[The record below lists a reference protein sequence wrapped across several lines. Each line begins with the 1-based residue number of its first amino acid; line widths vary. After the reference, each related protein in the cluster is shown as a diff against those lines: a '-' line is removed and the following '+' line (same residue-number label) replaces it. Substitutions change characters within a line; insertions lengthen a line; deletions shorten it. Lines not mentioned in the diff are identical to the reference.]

1 MMKIISDMILCEL
14 LNYHIIC
21 PFPAVQIRF
30 PAVTDLPLP
39 PHNATSCQHNMSY
52 CIQLLMTLYVVLF
65 PLPVMRR
72 AGAENSDM
80 MIFSAWY
87 TSGKS

>member
-1 MMKIISDMILCEL
+1 MLQQCLPLLISPEIRK
-14 LNYHIIC
+14 
-21 PFPAVQIRF
+21 PQVQ
-30 PAVTDLPLP
+30 DLPLP
-39 PHNATSCQHNMSY
+39 PHNATSCKHNMWC

-80 MIFSAWY
+80 IISSSWY
-87 TSGKS
+87 TSGKL